1 MTDGRRDGE
10 PLRKWIGALERSAAA
25 ARRPDATLATLVAE
39 RAALAPDAPALLSHD
54 ARMTYGTLA
63 AQANRAARWALARGL
78 RSGDVVCLLM
88 ENCPD
93 YVAIW
98 LGITRVGGVV
108 ALLNTNLAGEALAH
122 CMRAAAPRHVIAGAS
137 LAGRVRT
144 IAGDLGPEV
153 TCWLNGADDPDFS
166 RLDTSIERLDSG
178 ELDAAEMRPPAMRDI
193 ALLIYTSGT
202 TGLPKAA
209 RISHARLVEWSQWF
223 AGMMQVNP
231 DDRMY
236 NCLPMY
242 HSVGGVV
249 AVGAL
254 LVSGGAVAIRRHFS
268 ARSFWDDIAA
278 FDCTLFQ
285 YIGELCRYLVNAP
298 PHRLE
303 RAHRLRLCCG
313 NGLRGDV
320 WERFQARFAIPDIL
334 EFYAATEG
342 NVTLYNCEG
351 RPGAIGRVPGFLAH
365 RVGIALI
372 RTDPDTNEPHRD
384 ARGYCIAC
392 ATDEP
397 GEAIGR
403 IRGGNFE
410 GYTDAA
416 ATERKI
422 LRDVFEAGDAWFR
435 TGDLMRKDAGGFYFF
450 VDRLGDTFRWKG
462 ENVSTAEVA
471 GIIAACPGVIDAV
484 VFGVIVPGADGRA
497 GMAAIAADASLQ
509 LDVLHRHVAANLP
522 DYARPRFLRLCG
534 EIARTGTFK
543 LSKAALAREGYE
555 ENDADD
561 PLYVEDDA
569 RDTYV
574 PIDAAMRARIA
585 AGMRL

>member
-1 MTDGRRDGE
+1 MTERRQDGAAR
-10 PLRKWIGALERSAAA
+10 RKWLGALERGAAA
-25 ARRPDATLATLVAE
+25 ARRPDATLAALVAE
-39 RAALAPDAPALLSHD
+39 RAALAPDAPALLSD
-54 ARMTYGTLA
+54 DMSMTYGDLA
-63 AQANRAARWALARGL
+63 AQANRTARWALAREI

-88 ENCPD
+88 ENCPN

-98 LGITRVGGVV
+98 LGITQVGGVV
-108 ALLNTNLAGEALAH
+108 ALLNTNLDGRALAH
-122 CMRAAAPRHVIAGAS
+122 CARAAAPRHVIAGANFV
-137 LAGRVRT
+137 AGLRT
-144 IAGDLGPEV
+144 MARDLGPHA
-153 TCWLNGADDPDFS
+153 TCWLDGADDPDFR
-166 RLDTSIERLDSG
+166 RLDTDIERLESG
-178 ELDAAEMRPPAMRDI
+178 ELRATEAPSPTMRDT

-209 RISHARLVEWSQWF
+209 RISHARLTEWSHWF
-223 AGMMQVNP
+223 AGMMNVTP
-231 DDRMY
+231 RDRMY

-268 ARSFWDDIAA
+268 VRYFWDDIAA

-298 PHRLE
+298 PHPLE

-365 RVGIALI
+365 RIAIALI
-372 RTDPDTNEPHRD
+372 RTDPETNEPHRD
-384 ARGYCIAC
+384 GLGQCVAC
-392 ATDEP
+392 GPDEP

-410 GYTDAA
+410 GYTDAE

-422 LRDVFEAGDAWFR
+422 LRDVFAPGDAWFR
-435 TGDLMRKDAGGFYFF
+435 TGDLMRKDAAGFYFF

-471 GIIAACPGVIDAV
+471 GVIAACPGVIDAV
-484 VFGVIVPGADGRA
+484 VFGVAVPGAEGRA
-497 GMAAIAADASLQ
+497 GMAAIAADASFR
-509 LDVLHRHVAANLP
+509 LDVLHRHVGAHLP
-522 DYARPRFLRLCG
+522 DYARPRFVRLCG

-543 LSKAALAREGYE
+543 LTKAALAREGYGA
-555 ENDADD
+555 NHTGD
-561 PLYVEDDA
+561 PCYVQDPA
-569 RDTYV
+569 RGTYV
-574 PIDAAMRARIA
+574 VIDAAMRARIE